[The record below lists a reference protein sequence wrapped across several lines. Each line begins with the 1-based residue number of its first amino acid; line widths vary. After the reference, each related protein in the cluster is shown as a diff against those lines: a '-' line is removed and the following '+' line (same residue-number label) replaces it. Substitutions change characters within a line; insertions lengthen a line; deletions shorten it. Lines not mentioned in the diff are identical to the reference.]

1 MRIGG
6 FRWESGDL
14 PEAHLDGMR
23 AQLGAGG
30 RMLVLDRCDRA
41 PRARVWARG
50 RASTDWAVS
59 DADPDRLP
67 PDASDGAL
75 AGHDGAWALAWTEG
89 DAVCLARDPSGHRS
103 LFVSA
108 IPGGHVFASA
118 IGPVVAF
125 ARPSLD
131 LEQVAA
137 FLSCAYVPGPGT
149 LAAGVRAVEPG
160 QRVSL
165 TNGRVAGRRFWLL
178 PPTPTTFPPDDAL
191 RLKLR
196 RTLDDAVRRWAPAG
210 PIGATLSG
218 GVDSSAVLAL
228 AHAQGVGPLRAFS
241 VTFGPEHA
249 DELEWSA
256 RVCAHLGLPRTVV
269 TVRPEDVRDR
279 FDETVAA
286 LSSPNGDP
294 LTVPNTLL
302 FEAAAAH
309 GRALLNGEGGDP
321 NFGGPKNAPMLLAE
335 LFDVEDAAEAAR
347 ARATTWLDAHQR
359 AWEHLPAWMPEGD
372 LAATRLAERVAP
384 WFADAS
390 RPGLLDRLMAINVAF
405 KGAWHILPKVDSLG
419 APFDVA
425 PRSPLFDRR
434 VVELAFQVPARLKRF
449 GAIEKHLFK
458 EAIRD
463 VLPAEVVERPK
474 SGMMVPVEAWF
485 NGPLKGWARERI
497 LGGLAP
503 RGFLRRD
510 ALEDLLEGR
519 RGGLRPR
526 RGVKIWL
533 LLTLEAWVRRVL
545 DRGRD
550 GART

>member
-1 MRIGG
+1 
-6 FRWESGDL
+6 
-14 PEAHLDGMR
+14 
-23 AQLGAGG
+23 
-30 RMLVLDRCDRA
+30 
-41 PRARVWARG
+41 
-50 RASTDWAVS
+50 
-59 DADPDRLP
+59 
-67 PDASDGAL
+67 
-75 AGHDGAWALAWTEG
+75 
-89 DAVCLARDPSGHRS
+89 
-103 LFVSA
+103 
-108 IPGGHVFASA
+108 
-118 IGPVVAF
+118 
-125 ARPSLD
+125 
-131 LEQVAA
+131 
-137 FLSCAYVPGPGT
+137 
-149 LAAGVRAVEPG
+149 
-160 QRVSL
+160 
-165 TNGRVAGRRFWLL
+165 
-178 PPTPTTFPPDDAL
+178 
-191 RLKLR
+191 
-196 RTLDDAVRRWAPAG
+196 
-210 PIGATLSG
+210 
-218 GVDSSAVLAL
+218 
-228 AHAQGVGPLRAFS
+228 
-241 VTFGPEHA
+241 
-249 DELEWSA
+249 
-256 RVCAHLGLPRTVV
+256 
-269 TVRPEDVRDR
+269 
-279 FDETVAA
+279 
-286 LSSPNGDP
+286 
-294 LTVPNTLL
+294 
-302 FEAAAAH
+302 
-309 GRALLNGEGGDP
+309 
-321 NFGGPKNAPMLLAE
+321 MLLAE

-359 AWEHLPAWMPEGD
+359 AWEHLPAWMPDGD

-463 VLPAEVVERPK
+463 LLPAEVVERPK